1 MPESTQFDGVSEAKN
16 RRTFFEQLAAR
27 IPGFRG
33 FLDRELRHEVDQL
46 QREALTAELDR
57 LRHRLR
63 ELARDLT
70 DAGELSALRPL
81 DRLDRRLDGV
91 AQSIRFADYGASG
104 LFDATKIGEA
114 ELERLYRFDLSLL
127 DDLRHLDQAVDRAS
141 KAGPGDVAASLTA
154 VERFLA
160 EVVVKWSRRTAVIS
174 DVVKTLDAG

>member
-16 RRTFFEQLAAR
+16 RRTFFERLAAR
-27 IPGFRG
+27 IPGFQG
-33 FLDRELRHEVDQL
+33 FLDRELRRDVDRL

-70 DAGELSALRPL
+70 DAGEITALRPL

-104 LFDATKIGEA
+104 FFDTVKIGEV
-114 ELERLYRFDLSLL
+114 ELEKLYRFDLSLL
-127 DDLRHLDQAVDRAS
+127 DDLSNLEQAVNQTAEATA
-141 KAGPGDVAASLTA
+141 KDVAASCSA

-160 EVVVKWSRRTAVIS
+160 EIVVKWSRRAAVIQQ
-174 DVVKTLDAG
+174 VAKTL